1 MAANRGRGKGGD
13 HLQRRRSG
21 GSRRRRR
28 PGQTQRGRADRRQRT
43 LRARGERSRARRAA
57 ESERSVARLMEGED
71 GVVNGRKGKI
81 GREQHVPT
89 CQVRQ
94 KQQ

>member
-1 MAANRGRGKGGD
+1 MAADRGRGKGED
-13 HLQRRRSG
+13 HLQRRSG
-21 GSRRRRR
+21 GSRRRRQ
-28 PGQTQRGRADRRQRT
+28 PGWTQRGRADRRQRT
-43 LRARGERSRARRAA
+43 LRARGERSRARRAT

-71 GVVNGRKGKI
+71 GVVNDRKGKI
-81 GREQHVPT
+81 GREQHGPT